1 MVESGEKFEQYERR
15 QRKAVV
21 EWFATYT
28 PNCLPAVAFR
38 RGISSLFVSFE
49 YALYIRRPGITGV
62 NDNAIAQ
69 SECFAF
75 GQVQAVV
82 FEPVHRGW

>member
-1 MVESGEKFEQYERR
+1 MVENGENFEQYERR
-15 QRKAVV
+15 QHKAVA

-28 PNCLPAVAFR
+28 PNYLPAVAFR

-62 NDNAIAQ
+62 DYNAIAQ
-69 SECFAF
+69 RERLAL
-75 GQVQAVV
+75 GQLEAAI
-82 FEPVHRGW
+82 FEPVHRGR

>member
-1 MVESGEKFEQYERR
+1 MVESGENFEQYERR
-15 QRKAVV
+15 QRKAVA

-28 PNCLPAVAFR
+28 PNYLPAVAFR

-62 NDNAIAQ
+62 NNDAITQ
-69 SECFAF
+69 RECLPL
-75 GQVQAVV
+75 GQFKTVT
-82 FEPVHRGW
+82 FEPV